1 MKLEEEYLH
10 QRIRALE
17 AELQLVKRRIA
28 MPKLSN
34 GQVEKRI
41 QGYRNLVRE
50 LSKSIRVSEDP
61 DTYIMRLR
69 AKEY

>member
-1 MKLEEEYLH
+1 LH

-28 MPKLSN
+28 MPKLSKE
-34 GQVEKRI
+34 QIQKRI
-41 QGYRNLVRE
+41 QEYRDLVKK
-50 LSKSIRVSEDP
+50 LSQSLKANEDP
-61 DTYIMRLR
+61 DTYIMNLR